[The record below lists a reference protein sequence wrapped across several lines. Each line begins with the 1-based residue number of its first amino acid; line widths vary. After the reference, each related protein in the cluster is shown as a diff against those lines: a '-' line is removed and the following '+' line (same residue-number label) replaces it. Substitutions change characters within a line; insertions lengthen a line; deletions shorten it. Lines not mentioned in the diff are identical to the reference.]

1 MTFVF
6 NLVLV
11 THLLGLAAIIGG
23 YAASPKRVSEV
34 LVWGARAQIVTGL
47 VLFAMAEEIHSL
59 NKDVIMAKMI
69 VKLVIAVAVAGFAEI
84 ARADAKRDKMIP
96 WMPHAAGWLAIVN
109 VCVAVLWN

>member
-23 YAASPKRVSEV
+23 YAASRSQVSEV
-34 LVWGARAQIVTGL
+34 MVWGARAQIVTGL
-47 VLFAMAEEIHSL
+47 VLVGMADGIHSL
-59 NKDVIMAKMI
+59 DKHLDVAKII
-69 VKLVIAVAVAGFAEI
+69 VKLAIAVVVAGLAEV
-84 ARADAKRDKMIP
+84 ARADAKRGKTIA
-96 WMPHAAGWLAIVN
+96 WMPHAAGWLAIAN

>member
-23 YAASPKRVSEV
+23 YAASRSQVSEV
-34 LVWGARAQIVTGL
+34 MVWGARAQIVTGL
-47 VLFAMAEEIHSL
+47 VLVAMADGIHSL
-59 NKDVIMAKMI
+59 DKHLDVAKII
-69 VKLVIAVAVAGFAEI
+69 VKLAIAIVVAGLAEV
-84 ARADAKRDKMIP
+84 AHADAKRGKAIA
-96 WMPHAAGWLAIVN
+96 WMPHAAGWLAIAN